1 MKKLF
6 FAAISAAALFL
17 ASCAGIPKE
26 VAMTPTGGN
35 PLSFTSKGNTV
46 TVNLVSNKTTGYSW
60 QYKIRKPNVVSC
72 VKEEYKEN
80 EQAEAP
86 NPRMMGG
93 AVGVGGTQ
101 QYVFEA
107 KAPGT
112 ATVIFEHKQPWK
124 KGKSA
129 GARIMLIMVDNDLN
143 VSPAEVQR

>member
-1 MKKLF
+1 MKKIF
-6 FAAISAAALFL
+6 FAALSAAALFL

-26 VAMTPTGGN
+26 VATTPDGGN
-35 PLSFTSKGNTV
+35 PLSFTSKGKNV

-60 QYKIRKPNVVSC
+60 QYTIRKSNVIKLVS
-72 VKEEYKEN
+72 EEYKED
-80 EQAEAP
+80 AP
-86 NPRMMGG
+86 DPRSFG
-93 AVGVGGTQ
+93 AVGKGGTQ

-107 KAPGT
+107 TAPGT

-129 GARIMLIMVDNDLN
+129 GARIMLIMVDDNLQ

>member
-6 FAAISAAALFL
+6 FAAISAAALCL

-26 VAMTPTGGN
+26 VAMTTDGGN
-35 PLSFTSKGNTV
+35 PLSFTGKGNTV

-72 VKEEYKEN
+72 VKEEYKED
-80 EQAEAP
+80 AP
-86 NPRMMGG
+86 DPRSFG
-93 AVGVGGTQ
+93 AVGKGGTQ